1 MTLSLSYQPVVPV
14 SPSPSSSSP
23 STPTSPSSSPSTPTS
38 PSSSSPSTPS
48 PHRLADLR
56 WSTAEVSMAETSDSS
71 VRQRCFKKISVEGN
85 IACGKSTLVKVLQK
99 LRPNWHVVPEPLEKW
114 QNVVGGQS
122 GSMPAEMGAASNL
135 LGLRLGDPKRW
146 AYTFQTWVTLSRLQI
161 ALAASHPPERHT
173 VYERSVYSNR
183 YGSRPLAQPI
193 GCLLSVPPLPPP
205 PPAPGPWQDVGGNL
219 LQMLY
224 SDASRWAYT
233 FQTLSAMGRI
243 RAQLSVPPS
252 AQPVQV
258 LERSIYSDRY
268 VFAASLHEQGSM
280 NDTEWVVYQEWQGW
294 LLSEFDKRV
303 ELDGMVYLRAEPEAC
318 LARMRVRNR
327 EEERGVGLEYLDTLH
342 RRHEDWLVDRTTVVH
357 HPCSSDTPV
366 LVLDA
371 SQDFESNEELQA
383 ELINQIEDF
392 LDKI

>member
-1 MTLSLSYQPVVPV
+1 
-14 SPSPSSSSP
+14 
-23 STPTSPSSSPSTPTS
+23 
-38 PSSSSPSTPS
+38 
-48 PHRLADLR
+48 
-56 WSTAEVSMAETSDSS
+56 MAETSDSS

-114 QNVVGGQS
+114 QNVVGRES

-146 AYTFQTWVTLSRLQI
+146 AYTFQTWATLSRLHI

-173 VYERSVYSNR
+173 VYERSVYSN
-183 YGSRPLAQPI
+183 
-193 GCLLSVPPLPPP
+193 
-205 PPAPGPWQDVGGNL
+205 
-219 LQMLY
+219 
-224 SDASRWAYT
+224 
-233 FQTLSAMGRI
+233 
-243 RAQLSVPPS
+243 
-252 AQPVQV
+252 
-258 LERSIYSDRY
+258 RY

-294 LLSEFDKRV
+294 LLSELDKRV

-327 EEERGVGLEYLDTLH
+327 EEERGVGLEYLDALH
-342 RRHEDWLVDRTTVVH
+342 KRHENWLVDRTTVVH

-371 SQDFESNEELQA
+371 NQDFESNEELQA

>member
-1 MTLSLSYQPVVPV
+1 
-14 SPSPSSSSP
+14 
-23 STPTSPSSSPSTPTS
+23 
-38 PSSSSPSTPS
+38 
-48 PHRLADLR
+48 
-56 WSTAEVSMAETSDSS
+56 WSTAEVRMAETSDSS

-114 QNVVGGQS
+114 QNVV
-122 GSMPAEMGAASNL
+122 
-135 LGLRLGDPKRW
+135 
-146 AYTFQTWVTLSRLQI
+146 
-161 ALAASHPPERHT
+161 
-173 VYERSVYSNR
+173 
-183 YGSRPLAQPI
+183 
-193 GCLLSVPPLPPP
+193 PPLPPP
-205 PPAPGPWQDVGGNL
+205 PPAPGLWQDVGGNL

-294 LLSEFDKRV
+294 LLSELDKRV

-327 EEERGVGLEYLDTLH
+327 EEERGVGLEYLDALH
-342 RRHEDWLVDRTTVVH
+342 KRHENWLVDRTTVVH

-371 SQDFESNEELQA
+371 NQDFESNEELQA
-383 ELINQIEDF
+383 ELINQVRCF
-392 LDKI
+392 AVLF

>member
-1 MTLSLSYQPVVPV
+1 MPAESSSV
-14 SPSPSSSSP
+14 SQSTPTSSSSSSSSSP
-23 STPTSPSSSPSTPTS
+23 SPP
-38 PSSSSPSTPS
+38 

-56 WSTAEVSMAETSDSS
+56 WSTAEVRMAETSDSS

-114 QNVVGGQS
+114 QNVVGRES
-122 GSMPAEMGAASNL
+122 GSM
-135 LGLRLGDPKRW
+135 
-146 AYTFQTWVTLSRLQI
+146 
-161 ALAASHPPERHT
+161 
-173 VYERSVYSNR
+173 
-183 YGSRPLAQPI
+183 
-193 GCLLSVPPLPPP
+193 
-205 PPAPGPWQDVGGNL
+205 DVGGNL

-294 LLSEFDKRV
+294 LLSELDKRV

-327 EEERGVGLEYLDTLH
+327 EEERGVGLEYLDALH
-342 RRHEDWLVDRTTVVH
+342 KRHENWLVDRTTVVH

-371 SQDFESNEELQA
+371 NQDFESNEELQA

>member
-1 MTLSLSYQPVVPV
+1 MNGFGSVLREVVAPFRVFRPSQRRHPHSSPCWVPVESSSSSSHTQPV
-14 SPSPSSSSP
+14 SPSPSSF
-23 STPTSPSSSPSTPTS
+23 SSPSTPTS
-38 PSSSSPSTPS
+38 PSSSSSPSTPS
-48 PHRLADLR
+48 PPHRLADLH
-56 WSTAEVSMAETSDSS
+56 WSTAEVGMAETSDSS
-71 VRQRCFKKISVEGN
+71 VRPRCFKKISVEGN

-99 LRPNWHVVPEPLEKW
+99 LRPSWHVVPEPLEKW
-114 QNVVGGQS
+114 QNVVGGQP

-173 VYERSVYSNR
+173 VYERSVYSN
-183 YGSRPLAQPI
+183 
-193 GCLLSVPPLPPP
+193 
-205 PPAPGPWQDVGGNL
+205 
-219 LQMLY
+219 
-224 SDASRWAYT
+224 
-233 FQTLSAMGRI
+233 
-243 RAQLSVPPS
+243 
-252 AQPVQV
+252 
-258 LERSIYSDRY
+258 RY